1 MEIRPLT
8 PDDDLTAQLYLG
20 ERAFGM
26 MSPAAREGWLRRNE
40 DPVADGRFFAVF
52 DGGRQVGGAAWHDMR
67 QWWAGREV
75 PMAGVAAVKIAPEV
89 RGQGLGRQLMIEVLR
104 EIAARGYPLSALY
117 PATMPIYRALGWEL
131 AGGRYHAVV
140 PARALRSIAPPD
152 KAIAGGSGQGIPGGY
167 PRESGAPPRAS
178 TVPDDMLRPAMP
190 ALRPAARGDAAEV
203 IAVIGRAHQA
213 ARDLGPV
220 TRDLASVQ
228 SWFNASP
235 GAYRYLCDD
244 GFISYQWQP
253 GNGGLFADWMV
264 AASPGAQRALLA
276 LLAGHSSTADTVELR
291 TSPDSP
297 LWWLLRERDAKLVKR
312 SMWMLRV
319 IDLQAAI
326 TSRGFAS
333 GITGAVRMTVVDG
346 ALSPNGGTWELTVFG
361 GAGAVE
367 KVGADPEALTV
378 GARGLAA
385 LYAGTPVQTLR
396 LAGLATGGSP
406 SDDALLTGAFA
417 GTAYMLDDF

>member
-8 PDDDLTAQLYLG
+8 AQDDLTAQLNLG
-20 ERAFGM
+20 ERAFGV

-40 DPVADGRFFAVF
+40 VPVADGRFFALF
-52 DGGRQVGGAAWHDMR
+52 DGGQQVGGAAWHDMR

-89 RGQGLGRQLMIEVLR
+89 RGQGLGRQLMTEVLR

-117 PATMPIYRALGWEL
+117 PATMPIYRSLGWEL

-140 PARALRSIAPPD
+140 PARSLRSIAPPD
-152 KAIAGGSGQGIPGGY
+152 RAICPNDI
-167 PRESGAPPRAS
+167 
-178 TVPDDMLRPAMP
+178 LRPAIP
-190 ALRPAARGDAAEV
+190 ALRPVTRGDAGEV
-203 IAVIGRAHQA
+203 IAVIGRAHQV

-228 SWFNASP
+228 FWLTASP
-235 GAYRYLCDD
+235 DVYRYVCDD

-253 GNGGLFADWMV
+253 GSGGLFADWMV

-276 LLAGHSSTADTVELR
+276 LLAGHSSTADTIELR

-297 LWWLLRERDAKLVKR
+297 LWWLLRERDAKLIKR

-319 IDLQAAI
+319 VDLQAAI
-326 TSRGFAS
+326 TGRGFAS
-333 GITGAVRMTVVDG
+333 GITGAVRMTVVDD
-346 ALSPNGGTWELTVFG
+346 ALSPNAGTWELTVFG

-367 KVGADPEALTV
+367 KVGDDPEALTV

-406 SDDALLTGAFA
+406 ADDALLTGAFA
-417 GTAYMLDDF
+417 GTAHMLDDF

>member
-8 PDDDLTAQLYLG
+8 PDDDLTAQLNLG
-20 ERAFGM
+20 ERAFGV

-40 DPVADGRFFAVF
+40 EPVADGRFFAVF

-75 PMAGVAAVKIAPEV
+75 PMAGVAAVKVAPEI
-89 RGQGLGRQLMIEVLR
+89 RGQGIGRQLMTEVLR

-152 KAIAGGSGQGIPGGY
+152 EAIAGGSGQG
-167 PRESGAPPRAS
+167 
-178 TVPDDMLRPAMP
+178 VP
-190 ALRPAARGDAAEV
+190 ALRPATRGDAADV

-228 SWFNASP
+228 PWLDAGSGS
-235 GAYRYLCDD
+235 YRYLCDD

-253 GNGGLFADWMV
+253 GNRGLFADWMV
-264 AASPGAQRALLA
+264 AASPGTQRALLA
-276 LLAGHSSTADTVELR
+276 LLAGHSSTADTIELR
-291 TSPDSP
+291 TSPDGP

-333 GITGAVRMTVVDG
+333 GITGAVRMTVVDD
-346 ALSPNGGTWELTVFG
+346 ALSPNAGTWELTVFG

-396 LAGLATGGSP
+396 LAGLAAGGSP